1 MGKRIVAMGD
11 GLWDLFPDGPRFGG
25 ATANYACH
33 TSILGADV
41 HMVSGVGADERGD
54 ALLQVYQKH
63 GVNTDLVQVFKDY
76 PTGVVDVKLT
86 EFGLPTFTIG
96 ENAAWD
102 HWEWNQEIEGAVRN
116 AEALYFGTLGQ
127 RGDSARV
134 GIRKALEIARA
145 TKIPRILDINL
156 RAPFY
161 NDSLIRDSIALCSVL
176 KLSDEELKRVV
187 QASGMDSSLNN
198 IDALGEIRSKFDL
211 DHIVMTRGAEGAV
224 LISEEGLV
232 EQPGVPATVVDTV
245 GAGDSFTASM
255 TLGLLA
261 GKDYLQV
268 LKDACKVAA
277 GVCSHAGAV
286 PE

>member
-1 MGKRIVAMGD
+1 M
-11 GLWDLFPDGPRFGG
+11 
-25 ATANYACH
+25 
-33 TSILGADV
+33 
-41 HMVSGVGADERGD
+41 
-54 ALLQVYQKH
+54 ALSS
-63 GVNTDLVQVFKDY
+63 VF
-76 PTGVVDVKLT
+76 
-86 EFGLPTFTIG
+86 
-96 ENAAWD
+96 
-102 HWEWNQEIEGAVRN
+102 
-116 AEALYFGTLGQ
+116 
-127 RGDSARV
+127 
-134 GIRKALEIARA
+134 
-145 TKIPRILDINL
+145 
-156 RAPFY
+156 
-161 NDSLIRDSIALCSVL
+161 
-176 KLSDEELKRVV
+176 KLSDEELERVI
-187 QASGMDSSLNN
+187 QASGLDSSLND
-198 IDALGEIRSKFDL
+198 IDALGKIRFKFDL

>member
-33 TSILGADV
+33 ASILGAEV
-41 HMVSGVGADERGD
+41 FMVSGVGNDDRGH
-54 ALLQVYQKH
+54 ALLEVYQKH
-63 GVNTDLVQVFKDY
+63 GVNTQLIQRLEEY
-76 PTGVVDVKLT
+76 PTGIVTVELT
-86 EFGLPTFTIG
+86 YKGLPTFTIG

-102 HWEWNQEIEGAVRN
+102 HWEWNNEIEGSVRK
-116 AEALYFGTLGQ
+116 ADALYFGTLGQ
-127 RGDSARV
+127 RGDSARA
-134 GIRKALEIARA
+134 GIRKALAIAQNQN
-145 TKIPRILDINL
+145 TPRILDVNL

-161 NDSLIRDSIALCSVL
+161 DDSLIRDSITHCSVL
-176 KLSDEELKRVV
+176 KLSDEELERVTH
-187 QASGMDSSLNN
+187 ACELDSSFTS
-198 IDALGEIRSKFDL
+198 IDALEELRSNFGLDL
-211 DHIVMTRGAEGAV
+211 VVMTRGAEGAV

-232 EQPGVPATVVDTV
+232 EQPGEPATVVDTV

-255 TLGLLA
+255 TLGLLE
-261 GKDYLQV
+261 GKEYPQI
-268 LKDACKVAA
+268 LKDACRLAA